1 MASKT
6 FTCVNCPMGCTLEV
20 AFDDAGA
27 IASIT
32 GNTCKRGE
40 EYARQEAVDP
50 RRNVSALV
58 MVPGC
63 LEPLSVKTAAPVP
76 KARIMDVMAAV
87 REMRVESPIAV
98 GQVLLEDVA
107 GTGVAIV
114 ATKDMGC

>member
-1 MASKT
+1 MADKT

-20 AFDDAGA
+20 SFDDAGA
-27 IASIT
+27 IASIA

-50 RRNVSALV
+50 RRNVSSLV
-58 MVPGC
+58 MVPGL

-87 REMRVESPIAV
+87 RALQVRPPVVA
-98 GQVLLEDVA
+98 GQVLLEDAA

-114 ATKDMGC
+114 ATKDAR

>member
-1 MASKT
+1 MANKT

-27 IASIT
+27 IVSIT

-50 RRNVSALV
+50 RRNVSTLV
-58 MVPGC
+58 MVPGYP
-63 LEPLSVKTAAPVP
+63 EPLSVKTAAPVP

-87 REMRVESPIAV
+87 RMLQVQPPIVV
-98 GQVLLEDVA
+98 GQVLLEDAA

-114 ATKDMGC
+114 ATKDVG